1 MYIRLFELYLRLGG
15 KAEAVQ
21 KDSPIE
27 RTLSQYFGRK
37 VCTKR
42 IKANPTTASTLS
54 ASELV
59 DSGPLTPDRTTW
71 EYMQGFEDK
80 IDKLAIMR
88 RRLVRALE
96 VVEQVVVREQLKL
109 QNLNSFLD

>member
-15 KAEAVQ
+15 KPESVQ

-27 RTLSQYFGRK
+27 RTLSQFFGRK
-37 VCTKR
+37 VSTKR
-42 IKANPTTASTLS
+42 IKAHPTTASTLS

-59 DSGPLTPDRTTW
+59 DSSPISPDRTTW
-71 EYMQGFEDK
+71 EYMQGYEDK
-80 IDKLAIMR
+80 VDRLAIMR
-88 RRLVRALE
+88 RRMVRALE
-96 VVEQVVVREQLKL
+96 VVEQVILREQLKL